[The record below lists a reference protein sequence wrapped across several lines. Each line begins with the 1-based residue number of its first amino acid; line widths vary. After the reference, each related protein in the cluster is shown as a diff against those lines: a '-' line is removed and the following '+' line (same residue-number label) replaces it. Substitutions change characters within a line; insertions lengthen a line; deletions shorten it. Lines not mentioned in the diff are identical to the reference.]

1 MPNASYSGLFHPATI
16 LRPRRP
22 WPSWSAV
29 ASCLAE
35 TTGWMNAVC
44 TVAKT
49 LIRFVFASSPVAHVS
64 VSSTLPW
71 KSVSPPYP
79 IQRASEIR
87 SPAVPD
93 PTGALQQE
101 FDTAFVGKLRQPD
114 VVVPGIDPA
123 LGNFRDRHSARAV
136 RREEAQLQ
144 FVVVQNGR
152 LFSAHETSKQPG
164 CRILL
169 N

>member
-1 MPNASYSGLFHPATI
+1 MPKASYSGLFHPATM

-49 LIRFVFASSPVAHVS
+49 LIRFVFASSPVAPRERLQH
-64 VSSTLPW
+64 
-71 KSVSPPYP
+71 
-79 IQRASEIR
+79 A
-87 SPAVPD
+87 AVEVGFTAVTD
-93 PTGALQQE
+93 PTRDRQQE
-101 FDTAFVGKLRQPD
+101 FDAGFVGKLRQPD
-114 VVVPGIDPA
+114 VVVPGIHPA
-123 LGNFRDRHSARAV
+123 LGHFRDRHPARAV
-136 RREEAQLQ
+136 RRKEAQLQ

-152 LFSAHETSKQPG
+152 LFSAHETSKQTQLQDFTQLIT
-164 CRILL
+164 CELCL
-169 N
+169 